1 MPNKIYYTPETA
13 ITFKDSGGS
22 AVLTLQNLG
31 FGAGRISARYDRG
44 AGAKPMRHRWT
55 GAFQFET
62 APAIGE
68 TIEIYLSA
76 SDGAYADGTV
86 GTSDAALTSDKRRN
100 LKLIGTVV
108 VDTTLTGTDIV
119 RSGTCE
125 IASRYISTGV
135 WNASNGD
142 NLKNTANTSMVILEP
157 IPDEIQ

>member
-1 MPNKIYYTPETA
+1 MANKVYYNPEST

-44 AGAKPMRHRWT
+44 SGAKPMRHRWT
-55 GAFQFET
+55 AVIQFET
-62 APAIGE
+62 APIVGE
-68 TIEIYLSA
+68 TVEIYIA
-76 SDGAYADGTV
+76 PSDGTYADGNI

-108 VDTTLTGTDIV
+108 VDTTAAATDIV

-125 IASRYISTGV
+125 IVSRYFSTGV
-135 WNASNGD
+135 WNASAGD
-142 NLKNTANTSMVILEP
+142 NLENTANASVIIFEP